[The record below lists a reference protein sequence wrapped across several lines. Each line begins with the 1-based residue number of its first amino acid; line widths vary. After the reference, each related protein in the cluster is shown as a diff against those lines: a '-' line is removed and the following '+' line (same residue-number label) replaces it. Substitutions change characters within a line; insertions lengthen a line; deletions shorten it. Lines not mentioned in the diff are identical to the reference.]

1 MFKSLDLQP
10 TYSSYEVDIGSA
22 FYAPVLNES
31 IRYDRAAAYFS
42 AKALARYGKGLETF
56 GRKGSHMRLIISAE
70 VDRISFEEMKAGYQY
85 RKDIDQSLVAQLR
98 EHLNL
103 EEERNISNLAYLIAL
118 GIIDIRIAFTPR
130 GIFHDKFGI
139 VEDECGERICFR
151 GSNNETTA
159 AFEMNYEAFDITC
172 SWQASAFD
180 YEKITKS
187 QEIFER
193 LWDNRDS
200 QVCVRNV
207 SDVVYHEIQKYN
219 RGEIIYE
226 ELQLETECVLLD
238 YAERLKLNI
247 KINPET
253 ILNSSTY
260 KLRLRR
266 YVDQFN
272 SKTQILW
279 FKSELTYLHFKKVV
293 AILEKDA
300 KNKGYRF
307 FITNRLKDYIASREL
322 YIKERSR
329 IGIAIKKHSSEMIA
343 PYMSYKSIVDKAF
356 SRPLR
361 EQQMWDSFFLCS
373 MKKASNF
380 SVPGSGKTASVLGVF
395 AYLLEKNLVD
405 RLVMVGPKN
414 SFGSWQ
420 DEFNLCF
427 GEKLPL
433 KVFNIQDECYKS
445 VAARKTA
452 LLFESG
458 SANLVLLNYECL
470 RTYLDEVKKLMN
482 HRALLVFDEVHKVK
496 AIEGSK
502 ACRAME
508 LARESDYT
516 IALTGTPIPNSY
528 TDIRNLLDILYH
540 DEYDEFFG
548 FDILQLRHP
557 SESEMD
563 EINRKLQPFFCRT
576 TKEQLS
582 VPPASPEQVCSV
594 NASEAENVLFQ
605 ILCKKYAKN
614 KLALIVRLLQLESD
628 PKMLLKA
635 MDLSDFADIL
645 DISGDVEE
653 IDYVDYSEDVR
664 NLVESIR
671 ITKKFSAC
679 INKALELYHEGK
691 PQIIWCIFVD
701 SIFRISNE
709 LQEKGLRVACI
720 SGMTTMEERQRIIE
734 DFREGKLDTLITN
747 PHTLAESVSLHKT
760 CHDAIY
766 FEYSYNLVHL
776 LQSKDRIHRLG
787 LPDGQYTQYYYM
799 QERFFTEDNADYSLD
814 EHILIRLQEKEH
826 IMLEAIENQKLERG
840 CTTQED
846 LDLIFGT
853 LHLPTSS

>member
-1 MFKSLDLQP
+1 MFKSLNLQP
-10 TYSSYEVDIGSA
+10 TYSSYEVDIGAA
-22 FYAPVLNES
+22 FYAPVLSES
-31 IRYDRAAAYFS
+31 VRYDRAAAYFS
-42 AKALARYGKGLETF
+42 AKALASYGKGLETF
-56 GRKGSHMRLIISAE
+56 GRQGSHMRLIVSAE
-70 VDRISFEEMKAGYQY
+70 IDRTAFEEMKTGYQY
-85 RKDIDQSLVAQLR
+85 REDIDQKLVSQLR
-98 EHLNL
+98 EQLNL

-187 QEIFER
+187 QDTFDR
-193 LWDNRDS
+193 LWNNQDR
-200 QVCVRNV
+200 QVCVRDV
-207 SDVVYHEIQKYN
+207 SSVVYQEIQKHN
-219 RGEIIYE
+219 HGELIHE
-226 ELQLETECVLLD
+226 EIQLESDCVLLD
-238 YAERLKLNI
+238 YDGQLKLNI
-247 KINPET
+247 RISPGI
-253 ILNSSTY
+253 ILNGSTY

-266 YVDQFN
+266 YVDRAK
-272 SKTQILW
+272 SDTHIVW
-279 FKSELTYLHFKKVV
+279 FRAELTYLNFKKIIS
-293 AILEKDA
+293 ILEKDA
-300 KNKGYRF
+300 INKNYRF
-307 FITNRLKDYIASREL
+307 LVTDRLRNYIAAREL
-322 YIKERSR
+322 YIEKRSK
-329 IGIAIKKHSSEMIA
+329 IGIAIKNHADEMIE
-343 PYMSYKSIVDKAF
+343 PYLAYKSVVDHALA
-356 SRPLR
+356 RPLR

-380 SVPGSGKTASVLGVF
+380 SVPGSGKTASVLGVY
-395 AYLLEKNLVD
+395 AYLLEKDLVD

-420 DEFNLCF
+420 DEFKLCF
-427 GEKLPL
+427 GDKLSL
-433 KVFNIQDECYKS
+433 KVFNIQDERYKS

-496 AIEGSK
+496 AIDGSN
-502 ACRAME
+502 ASRALE

-516 IALTGTPIPNSY
+516 LALTGTPIPNSY

-548 FDILQLRHP
+548 FDLQQLRRP
-557 SESEMD
+557 TEADMD
-563 EINRKLQPFFCRT
+563 EINQKLQPFFCRT

-582 VPPASPEQVCSV
+582 VPPASPELVCSV
-594 NASEAENVLFQ
+594 NATEAENTLFH

-635 MDLSDFADIL
+635 LDLSDFADIL
-645 DISGDVEE
+645 DISGDIEE

-664 NLVESIR
+664 GLVDSIR
-671 ITKKFSAC
+671 TTQKFSAC
-679 INKALELYHEGK
+679 INTALELYHEGK

-701 SIFRISNE
+701 SIFRIAAE
-709 LQEKGLRVACI
+709 LRKKGLRVACI
-720 SGMTTMEERQRIIE
+720 SGMTAMDERQRILDE
-734 DFREGKLDTLITN
+734 FRSGKLDTLITN
-747 PHTLAESVSLHKT
+747 PHTLAESVSLHKA

-787 LPDGQYTQYYYM
+787 LPNGQYTQYYYM
-799 QERFFTEDNADYSLD
+799 QEHFVTEDNDDYSLD
-814 EHILIRLQEKEH
+814 EQILIRLQEKEQ
-826 IMLEAIENQKLERG
+826 IMLDAIENQKLEKVT
-840 CTTQED
+840 TTQED
-846 LDLIFGT
+846 LDLIFSG
-853 LHLPTSS
+853 LKL